1 MLLRLV
7 AAVLATISI
16 SISISTAPIQALAQA
31 CPGIPASLYSYNTA
45 PGWSY
50 VKVAGGLNHPRD
62 LIFDSQ
68 GRLLIVEEHVGVSQH
83 IIDASGCITSTRL
96 LISNPDLNHG
106 LCLSA
111 AGEILYASSASS
123 VFSWSYD
130 PTTGNIGRG
139 PGLVIS
145 GMATSGH
152 VTRTLAIPPHHS
164 DLLVVSHGSN
174 ANIDQ
179 NASNPRT
186 ARAIVKVFNISSVPT
201 GGYNFASQGWNAGF
215 GLRNEVGLAFDGNNM
230 LWGVENSA
238 DNLARTVN
246 GTTIDVHEDNPS
258 EELNFLGDVTLPNDN
273 WYGYPVCFTVWSPE
287 ELPDRVFQVGQQF
300 VQIPSTYFN
309 DDTCAQISVPPVLS
323 FQAHSAPLG
332 CKFDAK
338 FNNLF
343 VALHGSWDRQ
353 PPTGYKVVAV
363 PFAQSPG
370 GSYAP
375 TAASWSIRGSIDVFY
390 PPDEA
395 QCSPSTCAR
404 PVGIVFDALG
414 RLYVTSDTS
423 GEVFLLSQG

>member
-1 MLLRLV
+1 MLGAV
-7 AAVLATISI
+7 AVVLATITS
-16 SISISTAPIQALAQA
+16 IQALVLS
-31 CPGIPASLYSYNTA
+31 CPGVPAALHPYSTA

-50 VKVAGGLNHPRD
+50 VKVADGLHGPRD
-62 LIFDSQ
+62 LVFDSQ
-68 GRLLIVEEHVGVSQH
+68 GRLLIVEEGFGVSQH
-83 IIDASGCITSTRL
+83 IVDANGCIIKTRV
-96 LISNPDLNHG
+96 LISNTDLNHG
-106 LCLSA
+106 ICLSA
-111 AGEILYASSASS
+111 DGQTLYASSPSS

-130 PTTGNIGRG
+130 PTTGNIGQG
-139 PGLVIS
+139 PVLVIS

-152 VTRTLAIPPHHS
+152 ITRTLVVPPHRS

-174 ANIDQ
+174 TNIDQ
-179 NASNPRT
+179 EASSPRT
-186 ARAIVKVFNISSVPT
+186 ARAIVKVFNISSTPP
-201 GGYNFASQGWNAGF
+201 GGYNFISGGWNAGF

-246 GTTIDVHEDNPS
+246 GTTIDIHTDNPS
-258 EELNFLGDVTLPNDN
+258 EELNFLGDVTLPNDD
-273 WYGYPVCFTVWSPE
+273 WYGYPLCFTVWSPS
-287 ELPDRVFQVGQQF
+287 ELSDRVFRVGQQF

-309 DDTCAQISVPPVLS
+309 DDTCGQISVPPVLS

-363 PFAQSPG
+363 PFAQGSD

-390 PPDEA
+390 PQDEA
-395 QCSPSTCAR
+395 QCSSSVCAR
-404 PVGIVFDALG
+404 PVGLIFDALG